1 MYKLA
6 ILNTHPIQ
14 YFAPLYRRI
23 AREPDIQL
31 TVYFCSQQGAE
42 EYVDEGFG
50 QRIKWDTPLL
60 EGYEHKFLKNLGRR
74 NHVGGFWSLVN
85 LGIVRELR
93 RNRYDALL
101 VNGHRQAT
109 NLIGIF
115 AAKALGIP
123 VFMRCETHLG
133 LPLSSL
139 KQFVRKRLMT
149 LLYTQL
155 CSACLPIGTRNKQ
168 FYLAHGV
175 NEAKLFTVPYAV
187 DNDYFTPTSESAT
200 ERSSVRAALN
210 LPSNKPLVL
219 FVSKLMQRKRPMDLL
234 LAFQRVRHAG
244 IDAALAFVG
253 SGEQEGALK
262 EYVRQEQLPDVHFF
276 GFRNQSE
283 LPKFYSVADVFVL
296 PSENEPWGLV
306 INEVMCAGIPVI
318 ASNDIGAVEDLVR
331 HGENGFTYDAGDID
345 TLTEYLSQVL
355 GAPEIRARMGEASR
369 RIIAQ
374 WDYERCVLGIKQA
387 MAQTRPDASSVVE
400 SQAA

>member
-23 AREPDIQL
+23 AREADIQL

-60 EGYEHKFLKNLGRR
+60 EGYEHKFLKNLWSDR
-74 NHVGGFWSLVN
+74 VGGFWSLVN
-85 LGIVRELR
+85 WEIIGELR
-93 RNRYDALL
+93 KQRYDALW
-101 VNGHRQAT
+101 VNGHRHAT

-123 VFMRCETHLG
+123 VFMRCDTHLG
-133 LPLSSL
+133 LPRSR
-139 KQFVRKRLMT
+139 VKRLVRRWLMT
-149 LLYTQL
+149 FLYTRL

-175 NEAKLFTVPYAV
+175 NEASLFSVPCAV
-187 DNDYFTPTSESAT
+187 DNDFFANVSASSK
-200 ERSSVRAALN
+200 ERRSAKEALQ
-210 LPSNKPLVL
+210 LPVDKPLVL
-219 FVSKLMQRKRPMDLL
+219 FVSKLMSRKRPMDLL
-234 LAFQRVRHAG
+234 IAFHNVRKAG
-244 IDAALAFVG
+244 IDASLAFVG
-253 SGEQEGALK
+253 SGQQERDLK
-262 EYVRQEQLPDVHFF
+262 EYVRQQELPDVHFF

-296 PSENEPWGLV
+296 PSESEPWGLV
-306 INEVMCAGIPVI
+306 INEVMCSGIPVI
-318 ASNDIGAVEDLVR
+318 ASNEIGAVEDLVR

-345 TLTEYLSQVL
+345 TLTKHLSQVL
-355 GAPEIRARMGEASR
+355 GAPEIRTRMGEASR

-387 MAQTRPDASSVVE
+387 MAQSGPDRGSVVE
-400 SQAA
+400 TQAA